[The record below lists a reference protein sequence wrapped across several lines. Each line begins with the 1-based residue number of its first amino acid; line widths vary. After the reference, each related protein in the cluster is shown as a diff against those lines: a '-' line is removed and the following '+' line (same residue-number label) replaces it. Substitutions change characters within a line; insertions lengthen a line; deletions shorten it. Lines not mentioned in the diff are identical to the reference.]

1 MKFPFRM
8 IRCYLYIC
16 ITISFHII
24 SCKLPESSY
33 KKTVSESILNIT
45 FDSETENAFITD
57 DNIIKAA
64 FDGMLSTLNEPT
76 FHTRCL
82 NKPEM
87 NKSFRDSISQY
98 KSFIINELSISLNS
112 KKSTQHNINTC
123 KSSKQSAYKTAH
135 NHVKSLKSKILSL
148 RNDIKHYLPSRKY
161 WPLKLQFK
169 YDIKQKQLEDYEAE
183 LVDYLDMEYTIKI
196 FNCTNWANGGEG
208 VITTVYRKMM
218 LLNRVYATL
227 LFCLSNNNKY
237 YYNLVHDSGLMT
249 KSFLP
254 IIPKVFVSVYST
266 EFKFLA
272 LPVMVMTK
280 GVMKPPN
287 EDVVVRLMNT
297 DVYLKS
303 LRGDDEK
310 EVEDCRRT
318 LAFYLGK
325 IMGCYGNVMIKRYVD
340 MYTEQGKIE
349 WH

>member
-1 MKFPFRM
+1 MKFVL
-8 IRCYLYIC
+8 RCYLCIC
-16 ITISFHII
+16 ITISFYII
-24 SCKLPESSY
+24 SCKQLPELDY

-45 FDSETENAFITD
+45 FDSETENSFIND

-76 FHTRCL
+76 FHTRCI

-98 KSFIINELSISLNS
+98 KSFIINELSVTLNS
-112 KKSTQHNINTC
+112 KKSIQYNINIC
-123 KSSKQSAYKTAH
+123 ESSNQSAYKTVH
-135 NHVKSLKSKILSL
+135 NHVKSLKSKIISL
-148 RNDIKHYLPSRKY
+148 RNNIKHYLPSQKY
-161 WPLKLQFK
+161 WPLKLQLK
-169 YDIKQKQLEDYEAE
+169 YDIKQKQLEDYEAD
-183 LVDYLDMEYTIKI
+183 LVDYLDVEYTINT
-196 FNCTNWANGGEG
+196 FNCTNWAIGGEG
-208 VITTVYRKMM
+208 VMTTVYRKMM

-237 YYNLVHDSGLMT
+237 YYNLVHDSGLNT

-254 IIPKVFVSVYST
+254 IIPKVFVSVYSK

-272 LPVMVMTK
+272 LPVKVMNK
-280 GVMKPPN
+280 GVMKPPY
-287 EDVVVRLMNT
+287 EDVVVGLMNT

-303 LRGDDEK
+303 LGGGDGK
-310 EVEDCRRT
+310 EVKDCRRT

-325 IMGCYGNVMIKRYVD
+325 IMGCYGNVIIKRYVD